1 MNNGLAPLCSR
12 GSVFARSVPVIA
24 NFLHKVRM
32 SLAAFNPLGAV
43 CAAAHYYITALL
55 MLSTTALL
63 GTVRLVERRG
73 QDKRELDPHRQ
84 IEISKLIES
93 MPEAVFIFDEQ
104 GKVIEANSAAVQ
116 MFGVSANEIK
126 NFSAVDISTY
136 LAARGQDPGSNDMVV
151 KRALLGDMVRQERR
165 TLALP
170 RENSAVE
177 ALVSANPIRDDAS
190 RVVGALIVVRDITE
204 LTVLQQKM
212 ADAERHNAIGKMAA
226 GLAHDFNNVLDTIS
240 QAVSVMEIDQKRPPE
255 EQQLIVRMIRNAVR
269 RGSEIVGGVRGFLVG
284 GREESDAV
292 DLNEVLEE
300 SIELTR
306 PLWQSSFN
314 ISIQRFFQPVRC
326 VRANASELRRVFTNL
341 IINSIEAMPQ
351 GGTLS
356 VGCEQKPGRVIAFVE
371 DTGQGIP
378 EDQKQHIFSPYY
390 TTKKGG
396 TGLGLAGAER
406 AVHAQRGEIS
416 FESHEG
422 SGTRFSL
429 EFPAENLR
437 EKTA

>member
-1 MNNGLAPLCSR
+1 MSLLGINPGTVFSVTHSTTTTLLILCSAAVL
-12 GSVFARSVPVIA
+12 GS
-24 NFLHKVRM
+24 L
-32 SLAAFNPLGAV
+32 
-43 CAAAHYYITALL
+43 
-55 MLSTTALL
+55 
-63 GTVRLVERRG
+63 RLVERRG
-73 QDKRELDPHRQ
+73 QDKRELDPRRQ

-93 MPEAVFIFDEQ
+93 MPEAVFIFDDS
-104 GKVIEANSAAVQ
+104 GKVIEVNSAAVQ
-116 MFGVSANEIK
+116 MFATSADDIK
-126 NFSAVDISTY
+126 KFSARDISNY
-136 LAARGQDPGSNDMVV
+136 LAMRGQDRSSTDMVV
-151 KRALLGDMVRQERR
+151 RRALQGDTVRQERR

-170 RENSAVE
+170 RENSLVE
-177 ALVSANPIRDDAS
+177 ALVSANPIRDDAG

-240 QAVSVMEIDQKRPPE
+240 QAVSVLEIEPKRPSE
-255 EQQLIVRMIRNAVR
+255 ERQLIVRMIRNAVR
-269 RGSEIVGGVRGFLVG
+269 RGSEIVGGVRKFLVN
-284 GREESDAV
+284 GREETGAV

-300 SIELTR
+300 SVELTR
-306 PLWQSSFN
+306 PLWQANYN

-356 VGCEQKPGRVIAFVE
+356 VGCEQKPGKVIAFVE

-378 EDQKQHIFSPYY
+378 ENQKAHIFSPYF
-390 TTKKGG
+390 TTKEGG

-406 AVHAQRGEIS
+406 TVHAQRGEIS
-416 FESHEG
+416 FESREG
-422 SGTRFSL
+422 LGTRFTL
-429 EFPAENLR
+429 EFPAESAQELS
-437 EKTA
+437 A

>member
-1 MNNGLAPLCSR
+1 
-12 GSVFARSVPVIA
+12 
-24 NFLHKVRM
+24 M
-32 SLAAFNPLGAV
+32 SLILSFNPGAL
-43 CAAAHYYITALL
+43 CAMTHS
-55 MLSTTALL
+55 LSTTLLVLGSTAVL

-73 QDKRELDPHRQ
+73 QDKRELDPRRQ

-93 MPEAVFIFDEQ
+93 MPEAAFVFDDQ
-104 GKVIEANSAAVQ
+104 GKVIEVNSAAAQ
-116 MFGVSANEIK
+116 MFGMSADEIK
-126 NFSAVDISTY
+126 KSSARDISAY
-136 LAARGQDPGSNDMVV
+136 LAEQGQDPGCEDLVV
-151 KRALLGDMVRQERR
+151 KRALHGDTVRQERR
-165 TLALP
+165 ALALP
-170 RENSAVE
+170 RGNAAME

-240 QAVSVMEIDQKRPPE
+240 QAVSVMEIDPKRPAE
-255 EQQLIVRMIRNAVR
+255 EHQLIVRMIRNAVR
-269 RGSEIVGGVRGFLVG
+269 RGSEIVGGVRRFLVG
-284 GREESDAV
+284 GREEMDAV

-314 ISIQRFFQPVRC
+314 ISIQRFFQPVRA

-341 IINSIEAMPQ
+341 IINSIEAMPH

-378 EDQKQHIFSPYY
+378 DEQKQHIFSPYF
-390 TTKKGG
+390 TTKEGG

-406 AVHAQRGEIS
+406 AVHAQQGEIS
-416 FESHEG
+416 FQSREG

-429 EFPAENLR
+429 EFPAEPSLY
-437 EKTA
+437 EKSA